1 MIALFR
7 ATLCSPVTYYLTGQF
22 PCWQRRRLSC
32 GTCRCAWP
40 MWSTLKRGLW
50 TWSARSNQPTQLR
63 WWETRQKTGPR
74 SHRHLP
80 AVTNQKKTFF
90 VNAQKMVSF
99 VTAWPLRIGW
109 FSTPTES
116 QWWWVCRKKSSPRPH
131 LLQNVWRQVLGRWW
145 GHGLAWWCFLSE
157 GPTTIKDLT
166 ILLQHFK
173 SLRYVIEEY
182 W

>member
-1 MIALFR
+1 MLSDRSISVLATAAPLLRNVQMRLTHVKHFKTRPLNMISKVHPANSTPLMR
-7 ATLCSPVTYYLTGQF
+7 DTPENRPKVPPTLA
-22 PCWQRRRLSC
+22 SC
-32 GTCRCAWP
+32 
-40 MWSTLKRGLW
+40 
-50 TWSARSNQPTQLR
+50 
-63 WWETRQKTGPR
+63 
-74 SHRHLP
+74 
-80 AVTNQKKTFF
+80 VTNQKKTLFFF
-90 VNAQKMVSF
+90 VNMQKMVSF
-99 VTAWPLRIGW
+99 VTVWPLRIGW

-157 GPTTIKDLT
+157 GPITIKDLT